1 MLTAAM
7 LFCGFGQNIYL
18 IIFRIVHSYDIDPIN
33 INLANDMLKESFE
46 DRIGMFELI
55 NIDLKT

>member
-1 MLTAAM
+1 
-7 LFCGFGQNIYL
+7 
-18 IIFRIVHSYDIDPIN
+18 VHSYDIDPIN

-55 NIDLKT
+55 NIDLKTWKIKENSKIYDMVLMNPPFGK